1 MKAVDKIL
9 ATIQESIETGVFLD
23 VETDKV
29 EIKDLSS
36 GDNWKELYKS
46 VCAFLNTEGGIIIV
60 GINEKEKKYRLTG
73 VDPLI
78 NEAKLKAIC
87 TAFKDFKGQETDLAE
102 YFPPMEIK
110 DFPTIQSSPIKHHR
124 VCVIYV
130 EKLPEDKKFAFYEG
144 VAYRRNITGDHRI
157 KKEDIEAQEE
167 RKIDLA
173 YAKELDIVQQAE
185 LSDLDI
191 DKLNDYIIRLN
202 RDVKIESLKA
212 DINSAA
218 SFLHRKFFCRD
229 KKPTLLGMLVCGNNI
244 YDFIE
249 SRCQVDA
256 YVDSA
261 TQVAQDKQIIKD
273 NIFSLMERSVGFVY
287 KNIQVGVAYNK
298 GGAELPEYPEKLI
311 RETINNALA
320 HRDYSVNRFVNIII
334 KPNQSIEVRNPGS
347 FRQEQ
352 RLVYDEKIESSI
364 IRIRRIIPVPKARN
378 PKLADILKTFDR
390 WEGRGTG
397 MASLTNACL
406 DNQIDVPYYLL
417 HSESDISLH
426 IPKGKVLDAEMLL
439 WLESFSGYL
448 FDKCQGSPLT
458 DEEKIVLAYFY
469 KTEKLNKLERYTV
482 LLTPDNNHFSVISSL
497 EDKNL
502 IFRTTLSQ
510 SEYPLYPVYIV
521 DRVLTQDSF
530 RQELR
535 HIFGTDFDLLKVE
548 YQEILEV
555 IYRYQVFSLHKSAN
569 ANLVGDFIYRKR
581 NKVISETNKYENYKR
596 NVRNIFNKLTNSG
609 FIEKSET
616 IRYGFILNQK
626 NKQPSL
632 FEQKKAD

>member
-9 ATIQESIETGVFLD
+9 ATIQESIETGIFLD

-36 GDNWKELYKS
+36 GESWKELYS
-46 VCAFLNTEGGIIIV
+46 SICAFLNTEGGIVIV

-73 VDPLI
+73 TDPVK
-78 NEAKLKAIC
+78 NESKFKEICIKFQDAQGKKL
-87 TAFKDFKGQETDLAE
+87 DLSE
-102 YFPPMEIK
+102 FFPPMEIK
-110 DFPTIQSSPIKHHR
+110 DFPTNDTHSIKRHR
-124 VCVIYV
+124 VCIIYV
-130 EKLPEDKKFAFYEG
+130 EKLPEDKKFVFYEG
-144 VAYRRNITGDHRI
+144 TAYRRNITGDHKI
-157 KKEDIEAQEE
+157 KKEDIVAQEE
-167 RKIDLA
+167 RKIDIA
-173 YAKELDIVQQAE
+173 YAKELDIIQQAE

-212 DINSAA
+212 DIHSAS

-229 KKPTLLGMLVCGNNI
+229 NKPTLLGMLVCGNNI

-256 YVDSA
+256 YVDSI

-273 NIFSLMERSVGFVY
+273 NIFALMERSVGFIY

-320 HRDYSVNRFVNIII
+320 HRDYSINRFVNIII
-334 KPNQSIEVRNPGS
+334 KPNQSIEVRNPGN

-352 RLVYDEKIESSI
+352 RLVYDEKIDSST

-406 DNQIDVPYYLL
+406 DNKIDVPYYLL

-426 IPKGKVLDAEMLL
+426 IPKGQVLDAEMLL

-448 FDKCQGSPLT
+448 LSKCDGIPLT
-458 DEEKIVLAYFY
+458 DEENIVLAYFY

-482 LLTPDNNHFSVISSL
+482 LLTSDNNHFSVISSL
-497 EDKNL
+497 EDKGL
-502 IFRTTLSQ
+502 IFRTSIGIT
-510 SEYPLYPVYIV
+510 EYPLYPVYIV
-521 DRVLTQDSF
+521 DRTLTKESF

-535 HIFGTDFDLLKVE
+535 DIFGTYYDLLKLE
-548 YQEILEV
+548 HQEILEI
-555 IYRYQVFSLHKSAN
+555 IYRYQYFSNYKAAN
-569 ANLVGDFIYRKR
+569 ANLVGDFLYRKKH
-581 NKVISETNKYENYKR
+581 KVIIEANKYENYKR
-596 NVRNIFNKLTNSG
+596 GVRNTFNKLTKSG
-609 FIEKSET
+609 FIEKSTT
-616 IRYGFILNQK
+616 IRYGFTLNQEFK
-626 NKQPSL
+626 KHSSL
-632 FEQKKAD
+632 FD

>member
-9 ATIQESIETGVFLD
+9 ATIQESIETDIFLD

-36 GDNWKELYKS
+36 GENWKELYKS

-60 GINEKEKKYRLTG
+60 GINEKDKKYRLTG
-73 VDPLI
+73 TDPTE
-78 NEAKLKAIC
+78 NEAKFKAIC
-87 TAFKDFKGQETDLAE
+87 TIFKDIKGKELDLAE
-102 YFPPMEIK
+102 FFPPIEIK
-110 DFPTIQSSPIKHHR
+110 ELPTNDNSCIKRHR
-124 VCVIYV
+124 VCVIYI
-130 EKLPEDKKFAFYEG
+130 EKLPEDKKFVFYEG
-144 VAYRRNITGDHRI
+144 VAYRRNITGDHKI
-157 KKEDIEAQEE
+157 KKEDIDAQEE

-185 LSDLDI
+185 LSNLDI
-191 DKLNDYIIRLN
+191 DKLNDYILRLN

-212 DINSAA
+212 DINSAE

-256 YVDSA
+256 YVDSI

-273 NIFSLMERSVGFVY
+273 NIFALMERSVGFVY

-334 KPNQSIEVRNPGS
+334 KPNQSIEVRNPGN

-352 RLVYDEKIESSI
+352 RLVYDEKVESST

-426 IPKGKVLDAEMLL
+426 IPKGQVLDAEMLL

-448 FDKCQGSPLT
+448 LEKCDGIALT

-482 LLTPDNNHFSVISSL
+482 LLTADNNHFSVITAL
-497 EDKNL
+497 EDKGL
-502 IFRTTLSQ
+502 IFRTALSNT
-510 SEYPLYPVYIV
+510 EYRLYPVYIV
-521 DRVLTQDSF
+521 DRTLTKESF

-535 HIFGTDFDLLKVE
+535 LIFGTNYDLLKPE
-548 YQEILEV
+548 HQEILEV
-555 IYRYQVFSLHKSAN
+555 IYHYQHFSNYKAAN
-569 ANLVGDFIYRKR
+569 ANLVGDFLYRKKH
-581 NKVISETNKYENYKR
+581 KVIIETNKYENYKR
-596 NVRNIFNKLTNSG
+596 NVRNTFNKLTESG
-609 FIEKSET
+609 FIIKSTT
-616 IRYGFILNQK
+616 IRYGFTLNQEFK
-626 NKQPSL
+626 KHSSL
-632 FEQKKAD
+632 FD